1 MRKARRWI
9 LRIVIGLFATVVAV
23 IATALIVL
31 HTDWGREQ
39 VREQVEARLDDMF
52 VGGAKVGRLEGSPFG
67 ELVAR
72 DLVIN
77 DPRGEPA
84 IRAQAVRIRI
94 ALLPLL
100 SKEAYISRLVIEDAD
115 VRLERDE
122 RGQLRISG
130 LMKPGPKS
138 GWSVDLPD
146 VQLHRAHIAYD
157 TGKDGERVNLDDVE
171 LRADAHLPFEQPIT
185 AAIDLNARWRE
196 RDVPLALDAMVRSGD
211 DGVSI
216 GRAFVRGGD
225 VVVTGE
231 DVRIGKTATGGMDL
245 AGAISVEATRDAV
258 ARLGLGVEL
267 PADVSVRVQA
277 THTAGTPWTRVA
289 LSGRVDG
296 QPLAGTVQADL
307 EGKRFVG
314 YVSTGRLDATRLSSG
329 RIEGSA
335 AAFVT
340 FDVALEEGRE
350 LPVGTAMVHAR
361 GALEGL
367 PETQARIALSSTGAR
382 ATALVDVDGPDLRA
396 NVVAEVEKRGQVIT
410 LHRGTLVA
418 TTPDPK
424 AASGG
429 RAPVRG
435 AFHADLV
442 ASGAL
447 APEPSIAVA
456 GTIDGRRLRFRDLSI
471 DSMKLA
477 IDARQLPARPLGRA
491 ELDARGVQRGT
502 MYLAELAA
510 SAADRPDGRLAVS
523 VRTRPRQAP
532 WLVEADALV
541 ALGETV
547 TIDLSRHHVRVG
559 NGTDWR
565 GTSGRIAIAPEQIWV
580 RDFATKSQR
589 GELAVA
595 SAVYHRAGR
604 RAGDLE
610 AHAEAKSIGLE
621 TFDARYRGEA
631 SAKVDV
637 VRRGGRLDAHA
648 ELAGRRIVLD
658 ARDPRAAP
666 LDADAKVDVRE
677 GRLAIDASASSPR
690 VGKVAVAADVAAPRD
705 AADARAWQALG
716 KDSIRDSR
724 ITLERLDV
732 ARLAA
737 LAGRVGEHRGIVNGE
752 LRLSGAEA
760 GGAITVRG
768 LVTPQTAGLGKIDAD
783 LQLSRTPRGE
793 IMPALSARLEGLG
806 TIDARAAIVIPARPF
821 DPLAWRRLGKG
832 AIAGASVHTS
842 ELVFEP
848 GTFDRFGVATNLRG
862 RAALAL
868 EIEAGLRAA
877 RIRGQVRDLR
887 GRPIAQP
894 VNVELSAE
902 VGAQATTFRL
912 TAGTSAARFVEAD
925 GRIPRSFA
933 QLQAA
938 GPALLRAPLAVTV
951 KLPDVRARQLLA
963 TFGRTDVV
971 DGSISGTIDIA
982 GTVGAPTARAKL
994 AATNIALP
1002 STRTRPTKRLDRL
1015 TVDAIWDGQVGT
1027 VLVTG
1032 SQPDDGGLQ
1041 VLAKGSPAALERA
1054 SVSLRATKFDL
1065 RPVLVLVPGVVGAMG
1080 GVLDANVAVTS
1091 LDPRTMRAAGELH
1104 LTRARIPLA
1113 PTIGTLRG
1121 AKIDVVAGQR
1131 DLRLA
1136 VDGKLGDGTVKAT
1149 GTITLVGAAPT
1160 GGDVKLTLRNVSPIG
1175 TVESRITAD
1184 VTAKLS
1190 KGRDRWIADV
1200 VVNNGSV
1207 VVPPG
1212 RGEEL
1217 KPVGPPPDMVFLSGK
1232 DTLSAGPRQRAD
1244 EPPAQPVIEARVQIN
1259 PTYLKSEE
1267 LRGVVKGQL
1276 TITADAG
1283 AVGIVGRVEADR
1295 GDLDL
1300 FGRRYLV
1307 ERAMAR
1313 FDGST
1318 DPLLDVVIT
1327 HDFPEV
1333 TTITSVRGRLSKPEL
1348 IMSSEPGI
1356 YSQGQLLGFL
1366 LGGEPNGEPAQG
1378 NPRDRVTAAGTS
1390 FVANRLGGYFKKALP
1405 FNVDVLKYEAATAS
1419 SSAAFTIGTWLTRS
1433 LFVAYRHR
1441 FEARADENTGEAEA
1455 EYWMTRRVMVEGTLG
1470 DRGYSGLDLLWRKR
1484 Y

>member
-9 LRIVIGLFATVVAV
+9 LRIVIGLLATVFAV

-39 VREQVEARLDDMF
+39 VREQVEARLNDMF

-67 ELVAR
+67 ELVVR

-84 IRAQAVRIRI
+84 ISAGTVRLRI
-94 ALLPLL
+94 ALAPLI
-100 SKEAYISRLVIEDAD
+100 SKEAHLSKLVIEDAD
-115 VRLERDE
+115 VLLERDE
-122 RGQLRISG
+122 RGQLRIAN

-146 VQLHRAHIAYD
+146 VRIHRAHIAYD
-157 TGKDGERVNLDDVE
+157 TGKDGERMNLDGVE
-171 LRADAHLPFEQPIT
+171 LRADAHLPADQPIT
-185 AAIDLNARWRE
+185 AAVDLSAHWRE
-196 RDVPLALDAMVRSGD
+196 RGVPLALDATVRSGD
-211 DGVSI
+211 EGVAI

-225 VVVTGE
+225 VVVTAE
-231 DVRIGKTATGGMDL
+231 DVRIGKTAAGGMDL
-245 AGAISVEATRDAV
+245 AGTISVEATRDAV
-258 ARLGLGVEL
+258 ARLGIGVEL
-267 PADVSVRVQA
+267 PADISVRVQA
-277 THTAGTPWTRVA
+277 TRTAGTPWTRVA
-289 LSGRVDG
+289 LTGRIDG
-296 QPLAGTVQADL
+296 QPLTGTVQADL

-314 YVSTGRLDATRLSSG
+314 FVSTGLLDVTRLSG
-329 RIEGSA
+329 GGITGSA

-340 FDVALEEGRE
+340 FDAALQEGRE
-350 LPVGTAMVHAR
+350 LPVGTAMVHSR
-361 GALEGL
+361 GTLEGL
-367 PETQARIALSSTGAR
+367 PETEARIALSSTGQR

-396 NVVAEVEKRGQVIT
+396 NIVAEVEKRGQVIT

-418 TTPDPK
+418 ATTDPK

-429 RAPVRG
+429 KAPLRG
-435 AFHADLV
+435 AFHANLT

-447 APEPSIAVA
+447 APEPNLAVA
-456 GTIDGRRLRFRDLSI
+456 GKIDGKRLRVRDLSI

-491 ELDARGVQRGT
+491 ELDARGVQRDT
-502 MYLAELAA
+502 VYLAELAVK
-510 SAADRPDGRLAVS
+510 AANRQDGRIAVS
-523 VRTRPRQAP
+523 VRTRPKQAP
-532 WLVEADALV
+532 WLVETDALV
-541 ALGETV
+541 TLGETV
-547 TIDLSRHHVRVG
+547 TIDLQRHHVRAG

-565 GTSGRIAIAPEQIWV
+565 GTSGRIAIAPERIEI

-595 SAVYHRAGR
+595 SAIVHRGR
-604 RAGDLE
+604 RAGDIE

-621 TFDARYRGEA
+621 SFNVRYRGDA

-637 VRRGGRLDAHA
+637 VRRGGRLDAHV
-648 ELAGRRIVLD
+648 ELTGRRLVFVP
-658 ARDPRAAP
+658 RDPKAAP
-666 LDADAKVDVRE
+666 VDADAKIDVRE
-677 GRLAIDASASSPR
+677 GRLAVDLSASSPR
-690 VGKVAVAADVAAPRD
+690 VGKVSVAADIAAPRD
-705 AADARAWQALG
+705 AANARAWQALG
-716 KDSIRDSR
+716 KDAIRESR

-732 ARLAA
+732 GRLAA
-737 LAGRVGEHRGIVNGE
+737 LANRPGEHRGIINGE
-752 LRLSGAEA
+752 LRLSGAET

-768 LVTPQTAGLGKIDAD
+768 LVTPQTSGLGKIDAD
-783 LQLSRTPRGE
+783 LQLSQTPRGE
-793 IMPALSARLEGLG
+793 LVPALAARVGGLG
-806 TIDARAAIVIPARPF
+806 TVDARAAIVTPARPF

-832 AIAGASVHTS
+832 AIASASVRTS
-842 ELVFEP
+842 ELAFDP
-848 GTFDRFGVATNLRG
+848 GTLDRFGVATNLRG
-862 RAALAL
+862 RASLA
-868 EIEAGLRAA
+868 IDVEAGLRAA
-877 RIRGQVRDLR
+877 RVTGRIRDLR

-894 VNVELSAE
+894 VNIELTAE
-902 VGAQATTFRL
+902 AGAQATTLRL
-912 TAGTSAARFVEAD
+912 VAGTTAARFIEVD
-925 GRIPRSFA
+925 GRIPRSLA
-933 QLQAA
+933 QLQAG
-938 GPALLRAPLAVTV
+938 GPAVKRAPLAVTV

-971 DGSISGTIDIA
+971 DGTIAGTIDVA
-982 GTVGAPTARAKL
+982 GTVSAPTARAKIT
-994 AATNIALP
+994 ATNIALP

-1015 TVDAIWDGQVGT
+1015 TVDAIWDGQIGT
-1027 VLVTG
+1027 LLVSG
-1032 SQPDDGGLQ
+1032 SQPENGELR

-1054 SVSLRATKFDL
+1054 TVSLRATKFDL
-1065 RPVLVLVPGVVGAMG
+1065 RPVLVLVPGAVGAMA

-1104 LTRARIPLA
+1104 LTRARIPIA
-1113 PTIGTLRG
+1113 PTVGTLRG
-1121 AKIDVVAGQR
+1121 AKIDIVAGQR

-1136 VDGKLGDGTVKAT
+1136 LDGKLGDGTVKAS
-1149 GTITLVGAAPT
+1149 GTIALVGAAPT
-1160 GGDVKLTLRNVSPIG
+1160 GGDLKVTLRNVSPIG
-1175 TVESRITAD
+1175 AVEPRITAD

-1200 VVNNGSV
+1200 VVDNGSI
-1207 VVPPG
+1207 VVPAG

-1232 DTLSAGPRQRAD
+1232 NTLSAGTRQRAD
-1244 EPPAQPVIEARVQIN
+1244 EPPEQPVIEARIKLN
-1259 PTYLKSEE
+1259 PTYIKSEE
-1267 LRGVVKGQL
+1267 LRGIIKGQL
-1276 TITADAG
+1276 TLTADAG
-1283 AVGIVGRVEADR
+1283 AVGIVGRIEADR

-1307 ERAMAR
+1307 ERALAR

-1333 TTITSVRGRLSKPEL
+1333 TTVTSVRGRVSKPEL

-1356 YSQGQLLGFL
+1356 YTQGQLLGFL

-1390 FVANRLGGYFKKALP
+1390 FVANRIGGYFKKALP
-1405 FNVDVLKYEAATAS
+1405 FDVDVLKYEAATAS

-1441 FEARADENTGEAEA
+1441 IDARADENTGEAEA
-1455 EYWMTRRVMVEGTLG
+1455 EYWVTRRVMVEGTLG